1 MNTVII
7 YLAQTRRLDKLLRS
21 LRLLQTNLLDAHP
34 HPVVVFHE
42 GDFTEEHLAQ
52 MCERC
57 PSVQLSE
64 VDISPP
70 PHIDT
75 SQFDQWALSHSHSIG
90 YRNMCRFFSLGLY
103 PRLEGFDYYMRLDD
117 DSFIHS
123 KMEEDPFEVMRAG
136 NKVYAWR
143 ATRPESKSAVRGLKP
158 FLRVHDKRFGAYQWD
173 RKIFY
178 NNFHIAK
185 PSLWLTSPC
194 KEALE
199 AIEKNGGIYTK
210 RWGDAPIHTL
220 LVRVYTDI
228 AQRHRFTSFDY
239 QHGSYRWRIGK

>member
-21 LRLLQTNLLDAHP
+21 LKLLQKNLLDAHP
-34 HPVVVFHE
+34 HPVVVCHE
-42 GDFTEEHLAQ
+42 GDFTDEHLRQ
-52 MCERC
+52 MQERC
-57 PSVQLSE
+57 ARVVLKQ

-70 PHIDT
+70 PHIDVSKFNEWT
-75 SQFDQWALSHSHSIG
+75 LSQSHSIG

-103 PRLEGFDYYMRLDD
+103 PMLKDFDYYMRLDD
-117 DSFIHS
+117 DSYIRS
-123 KMEEDPFEVMRAG
+123 KMHDDPFEVMAEG

-143 ATRPESKSAVRGLKP
+143 ATRPESKTAVRGLKAM
-158 FLRVHDKRFGAYQWD
+158 LRAHDPAFGTYKWD
-173 RKIFY
+173 RKIYY

-199 AIEKNGGIYTK
+199 AIEKHGGIYTK

-220 LVRVYTDI
+220 LVRVYTEM

-239 QHGSYRWRIGK
+239 QHGSYRWQIGK